1 MSRDRAKREIGAR
14 YGLDHS
20 AVLLTGLGVIA
31 LSSCSSG
38 TDVSIDNPAQ
48 ISGPTIDEMIQA
60 AIQADDGDHPGRQL
74 YVDNCASCHDGSGV
88 EAPTREAISLQGS
101 EAIVRSLAFG
111 IMQVQ
116 AEHLT
121 PMERRHI
128 AEYLG
133 DPTAG
138 SAVENAQANRCET
151 DFDPGDA
158 LWKQWGS
165 DQRNTRYAP
174 HSTLSADQIETLE
187 LKWSFGFPGA
197 ARARSQPA
205 ATSTALFT
213 GSQSGL
219 VYALDRE
226 TGCIHWTYPAKAEVR
241 VAPMIE
247 VDAQGRADMLYF
259 GDFDA
264 NIYALN
270 AQTGEALW
278 VSSVKD
284 HPAGTIT
291 GSPVLH
297 DGRLFVPMSSL
308 EVIDAYTPGYE
319 CCTFRGG
326 MTAVDA
332 TTGETIWRMHTVAE
346 PQERGVNSVGAKR
359 FGPSGAPIWNS
370 PTIDAKRGLLY
381 AGTGENY
388 SSPANDLSDAI
399 LAISM
404 ETGEIVWATQTI
416 EGDAWNAACGPYG
429 TTVNCPEEDGPDF
442 DFGAPPILTTTAAG
456 RDILLAGQK
465 SGMIYGL
472 DPEDGGKILWDMR
485 KGRGGFNG
493 GVHWGMATHKGQLF
507 IGIADTPGNRFAV
520 GDNRQGMHV
529 KDITTNATVWSVIEP
544 DKCDE
549 PTHHCRTAVSA
560 PPTVTDTAVFAS
572 TLNGIVKAY
581 DIESGDT
588 LWSFDTLRD
597 FQTINGVM
605 ARGGSIDSAGIVVVG
620 EQVITNSGYDK
631 FGQIPGNVLLVF
643 GPEED
648 VKGE

>member
-1 MSRDRAKREIGAR
+1 
-14 YGLDHS
+14 
-20 AVLLTGLGVIA
+20 
-31 LSSCSSG
+31 
-38 TDVSIDNPAQ
+38 
-48 ISGPTIDEMIQA
+48 
-60 AIQADDGDHPGRQL
+60 
-74 YVDNCASCHDGSGV
+74 
-88 EAPTREAISLQGS
+88 
-101 EAIVRSLAFG
+101 
-111 IMQVQ
+111 
-116 AEHLT
+116 
-121 PMERRHI
+121 
-128 AEYLG
+128 
-133 DPTAG
+133 
-138 SAVENAQANRCET
+138 
-151 DFDPGDA
+151 
-158 LWKQWGS
+158 
-165 DQRNTRYAP
+165 
-174 HSTLSADQIETLE
+174 
-187 LKWSFGFPGA
+187 
-197 ARARSQPA
+197 
-205 ATSTALFT
+205 
-213 GSQSGL
+213 
-219 VYALDRE
+219 
-226 TGCIHWTYPAKAEVR
+226 
-241 VAPMIE
+241 
-247 VDAQGRADMLYF
+247 
-259 GDFDA
+259 
-264 NIYALN
+264 
-270 AQTGEALW
+270 
-278 VSSVKD
+278 
-284 HPAGTIT
+284 
-291 GSPVLH
+291 
-297 DGRLFVPMSSL
+297 
-308 EVIDAYTPGYE
+308 
-319 CCTFRGG
+319 
-326 MTAVDA
+326 
-332 TTGETIWRMHTVAE
+332 MHTVAE

-620 EQVITNSGYDK
+620 EQVVTNSGYDK

-648 VKGE
+648 VKRE